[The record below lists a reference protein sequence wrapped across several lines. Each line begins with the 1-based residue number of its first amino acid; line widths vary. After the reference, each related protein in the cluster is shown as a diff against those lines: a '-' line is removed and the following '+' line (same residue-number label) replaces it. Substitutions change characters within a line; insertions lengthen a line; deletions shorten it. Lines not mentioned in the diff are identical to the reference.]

1 MANLAWAVFNFI
13 MTGFF
18 MVMMIIGV
26 NWAVKSLNNHQVR
39 LFMVKWLLLVMF
51 FVLAVGNARLMCA
64 HMGEFF
70 SAIF

>member
-51 FVLAVGNARLMCA
+51 FVLAVGNAGLMCA